1 MTAKI
6 LPLSLLCGAMLL
18 SLAPAAQA
26 QWKWRDAEG
35 RVQYSDRPPPGH
47 VAEKD
52 ILARPSASALR
63 AMSAPAAPAPAA
75 ASGPASAAAPGKS
88 ASDAAKAEKAEK
100 ERKAAEEKR
109 RAEMNA
115 ENCRQAQDQL
125 RLMESGVRIRQTN
138 DKGEPVVL
146 DDAAKQAQIKQA
158 QTVISVS
165 CK

>member
-1 MTAKI
+1 MIAKS
-6 LPLSLLCGAMLL
+6 LPLSLLCSVVLL

-35 RVQYSDRPPPGH
+35 RVQYSDRPPPGA

-52 ILARPSASALR
+52 ILARPSASAIR
-63 AMSAPAAPAPAA
+63 AMNAPAKPASA
-75 ASGPASAAAPGKS
+75 PASAASSPARS

-100 ERKAAEEKR
+100 DRKAAEDKQ
-109 RAEMNA
+109 RAQANA
-115 ENCRQAQDQL
+115 ENCKQAQDQV
-125 RLMESGVRIRQTN
+125 RLLESGVRMSQTNAQGERVMMDDTARQT
-138 DKGEPVVL
+138 
-146 DDAAKQAQIKQA
+146 QMKQA

>member
-26 QWKWRDAEG
+26 QWKWRDADG

-63 AMSAPAAPAPAA
+63 AMTTPVGAAPAA
-75 ASGPASAAAPGKS
+75 ASAPASAAAPGKS
-88 ASDAAKAEKAEK
+88 ASDAAKAEK
-100 ERKAAEEKR
+100 ERKAAEDKR
-109 RAEMNA
+109 RAEQNA

-125 RLMESGVRIRQTN
+125 KMLESGIRIRQTN
-138 DKGEPVVL
+138 DKGEAVVL
-146 DDAAKQAQIKQA
+146 DDAARQTQMKQA

>member
-6 LPLSLLCGAMLL
+6 LPLSLLCGALLL

-26 QWKWRDAEG
+26 QWKWRDADG

-52 ILARPSASALR
+52 ILARPSSSALR
-63 AMSAPAAPAPAA
+63 AMTAAAAAAPAA

-88 ASDAAKAEKAEK
+88 ASDAAKAEK
-100 ERKAAEEKR
+100 ERKAADEKR
-109 RAEMNA
+109 RAELNA
-115 ENCRQAQDQL
+115 ENCRHAQEQL
-125 RLMESGVRIRQTN
+125 RMLDSGVRVSQVN
-138 DKGEPVVL
+138 DKGERVAL
-146 DDAAKQAQIKQA
+146 DDAAKLAQIKQA

>member
-1 MTAKI
+1 MTAKT
-6 LPLSLLCGAMLL
+6 LSLSLLCGVVLL
-18 SLAPAAQA
+18 SLAPAVQA

-35 RVQYSDRPPPGH
+35 RVQYSDRPPPAH

-52 ILARPSASALR
+52 ILARPSSSAQR
-63 AMSAPAAPAPAA
+63 RMSQPIPAA
-75 ASGPASAAAPGKS
+75 ASAASQPASATAAAKA
-88 ASDAAKAEKAEK
+88 ASDAAKAEKAAK
-100 ERKAAEEKR
+100 ERKAAEDKQ

-115 ENCRQAQDQL
+115 ENCREAQDRVKL
-125 RLMESGVRIRQTN
+125 LESGVRVRQTN
-138 DKGEPVVL
+138 DSGERVVL

>member
-6 LPLSLLCGAMLL
+6 LPLSLLCGALLL

-26 QWKWRDAEG
+26 QWKWRDADG

-52 ILARPSASALR
+52 ILARPSSSALR
-63 AMSAPAAPAPAA
+63 AMTAAAAAAPAA

-88 ASDAAKAEKAEK
+88 ASDAAKAEK
-100 ERKAAEEKR
+100 ERKAADEKR
-109 RAEMNA
+109 RAELNA
-115 ENCRQAQDQL
+115 ENCRHAQEQL
-125 RLMESGVRIRQTN
+125 RMLDSGVRVSQVN
-138 DKGEPVVL
+138 DKGERVAL

>member
-26 QWKWRDAEG
+26 QWKWRDADG

-63 AMSAPAAPAPAA
+63 AMSAPAAA
-75 ASGPASAAAPGKS
+75 ASAPASAAAPGKS
-88 ASDAAKAEKAEK
+88 ASDAAKAEK
-100 ERKAAEEKR
+100 ERKAAEDKR
-109 RAEMNA
+109 RAEQNA

-125 RLMESGVRIRQTN
+125 KMLESGIRIRQTN
-138 DKGEPVVL
+138 DKGEAVVL
-146 DDAAKQAQIKQA
+146 DDAARQTQMKQA

>member
-26 QWKWRDAEG
+26 QWKWRDADG

-52 ILARPSASALR
+52 ILARPSSSALR
-63 AMSAPAAPAPAA
+63 AMSAPAAA
-75 ASGPASAAAPGKS
+75 ASTPASSPASAAASAKS

-100 ERKAAEEKR
+100 ERKAADDKR
-109 RAEMNA
+109 RAEINA
-115 ENCRQAQDQL
+115 ENCRHAQEQL
-125 RLMESGVRIRQTN
+125 RMLDSGVRVSQVN
-138 DKGEPVVL
+138 DKGERVAL